1 MAGRAIIGSEAL
13 RAGRLSRHELRR
25 DYVRWHKDVYVPRG
39 LEITPALRAEAAWL
53 RSRRRGV
60 LAGFSAAA
68 LHGARWIDPALPA
81 EIIDVNRRRERGVR
95 GRALSVDAVEECTID
110 GMRVTT
116 AARTAFDLACDLPL
130 PRAVPALDA
139 LARAAD
145 VRIADLEGI
154 HERHSGRR
162 GIRRCWTA
170 IDLMDA
176 GAESPKETW
185 LRLVLVTAGLPRP
198 QTQILVHNGDHVPL
212 AYIDMGWEDMM
223 VGVEYDGDQHRSDR
237 RQYVKDIKRLELL
250 ERLGWRIVRVVAE
263 DHPDDVVRRV
273 KEALARRRSIR
284 AA

>member
-1 MAGRAIIGSEAL
+1 
-13 RAGRLSRHELRR
+13 
-25 DYVRWHKDVYVPRG
+25 
-39 LEITPALRAEAAWL
+39 
-53 RSRRRGV
+53 
-60 LAGFSAAA
+60 
-68 LHGARWIDPALPA
+68 
-81 EIIDVNRRRERGVR
+81 
-95 GRALSVDAVEECTID
+95 
-110 GMRVTT
+110 
-116 AARTAFDLACDLPL
+116 
-130 PRAVPALDA
+130 
-139 LARAAD
+139 
-145 VRIADLEGI
+145 
-154 HERHSGRR
+154 
-162 GIRRCWTA
+162 CWTA

-250 ERLGWRIVRVVAE
+250 ERLGWRIVRVVSE